1 MLQADILLVTFC
13 LRGSEFF
20 FAIVTRESGGIMKSC
35 GILTIQTIKIFVIVI
50 AFLCGS
56 LAAHGDIEFSGGVTA
71 EIDYL
76 VEGHVWVYDA
86 NVALYEPAHI
96 QGAVVTGSESVVDVY
111 GGQIDYMLIIS
122 TSDLS
127 LPEGEV
133 TVYGTDFAVDG
144 IPVDPNT
151 TELFLQGEALS
162 GVYESGTPFAFP
174 VDCVIVGGRDFIY
187 YQTVRLGWVV
197 SEPDIEV
204 PQTAYHL
211 GTVDIGSMQ
220 ATVVPVFNLGTAS
233 LTIESLQLEQ
243 GQQTQFTLAPLK
255 GLPVTLEP
263 NSVIDLEISF
273 SPVTEGIDTA
283 VLSILSN
290 DPNEPVIDVVLTGE
304 GMSVVLSPE
313 EQLTQILDIFDAAVE
328 EGAIQGVGNK
338 KSAKNKVKVFGK
350 MVSTTEKLIG
360 LGYNDYAL
368 KVLLMIEKKCDG
380 HKRPKDFIKGPAA
393 EELNQ
398 LINELIDT
406 LQQ

>member
-1 MLQADILLVTFC
+1 
-13 LRGSEFF
+13 
-20 FAIVTRESGGIMKSC
+20 MKSC
-35 GILTIQTIKIFVIVI
+35 SVLTIQTIKTVVIVF
-50 AFLCGS
+50 AFFCTS
-56 LAAHGDIEFSGGVTA
+56 LAAHGDIEFSGGITA

-76 VEGHVWVYDA
+76 VEGSVWVYDA

-96 QGAVVTGSESVVDVY
+96 LGFVGTDSESVLDVY

-151 TELFLQGEALS
+151 TELFLQGQVLS

-174 VDCVIVGGRDFIY
+174 VDCVIVGGGDFIY
-187 YQTVRLGWVV
+187 YQTVKLGWVV

-204 PQTAYHL
+204 SQTEYNW
-211 GTVDIGSMQ
+211 GKIDVGSVQVD
-220 ATVVPVFNLGTAS
+220 VVPVFNLGNAS

-243 GQQTQFTLAPLK
+243 AQQSQFTLAPLQA
-255 GLPVTLEP
+255 LPVTLEP
-263 NSVIDLEISF
+263 NSVIDLEVSF
-273 SPVTEGIDTA
+273 SPVIEGIDTA

-290 DPNEPVIDVVLTGE
+290 DPNEPVIDVLLTGE
-304 GMSVVLSPE
+304 GVSVVLSPE
-313 EQLTQILDIFDAAVE
+313 EQLTQILDVYDLAAE
-328 EGAIQGVGNK
+328 DGSIQGVGNA

-350 MVSTTEKLIG
+350 ILSVADEL
-360 LGYNDYAL
+360 LLAGYDEYAL
-368 KVLLMIEKKCDG
+368 ETLLMIEKKCDG
-380 HKRPKDFIKGPAA
+380 QKTPKDFIEGPAA
-393 EELNQ
+393 EELNT
-398 LINELIDT
+398 LINKLIDT